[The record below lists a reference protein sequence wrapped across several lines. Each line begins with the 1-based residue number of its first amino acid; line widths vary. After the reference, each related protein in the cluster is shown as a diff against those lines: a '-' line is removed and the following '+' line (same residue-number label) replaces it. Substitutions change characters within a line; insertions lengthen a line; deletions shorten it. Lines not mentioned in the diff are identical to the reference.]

1 MRWSSQV
8 MQLLSVDLAGG
19 SSEWALADVRANRA
33 QGRAKLNAKAARQ
46 RWTLPFATLQSVN
59 LHLDL

>member
-1 MRWSSQV
+1 